1 MYDKGKIITGL
12 VIFVL
17 LFAFPF
23 LYQAVLGSVM
33 GRAAQAPQ
41 PELTEKAKQAKQCVE
56 SKEEMTSRH
65 MQLLNQWRD
74 AVIRDGDRDYRAKNG
89 KLYLASLQN
98 TCMDC
103 HSNKTKFCDQC
114 HNYMG
119 VAPYCWDCHV
129 EPKEKK

>member
-1 MYDKGKIITGL
+1 MYDKGKIVTGI

-17 LFAFPF
+17 LFGFPF
-23 LYQAVLGSVM
+23 WYRM
-33 GRAAQAPQ
+33 GRTAPVPQ

-56 SKEEMTSRH
+56 SKAYMTSFH

-74 AVIRDGDRDYRAKNG
+74 AVIRDGDRDYVAQNG
-89 KLYLASLQN
+89 KVYLASLQN
-98 TCMDC
+98 TCLDC

-119 VAPYCWDCHV
+119 VAPYCWDCHI

>member
-23 LYQAVLGSVM
+23 FYQM
-33 GRAAQAPQ
+33 GRTAQVPQ

-56 SKEEMTSRH
+56 SKAEMTSRH

-74 AVIRDGDRDYRAKNG
+74 AVIRDGNRDYVAENG
-89 KLYLASLQN
+89 KVYLASLQN